1 MKNKNPECIAEN
13 VMRAQGLP
21 DLERIGE
28 NAMALVEKEFTYEA
42 AVERYRMILEEVL
55 QGHD

>member
-1 MKNKNPECIAEN
+1 MKNKNPECIARN
-13 VMRAQGLP
+13 VMRALGLP

-42 AVERYRMILEEVL
+42 AVERYGMILENI
-55 QGHD
+55 